1 VSRVAFER
9 QGIAAS
15 PGIAIGPAY
24 VLRRE
29 RLVIP
34 EYRIDSGS
42 LDDEIERLRRGFR
55 EARSRLREVRSG
67 IEWSGL
73 VGNIFDAQFLFLE
86 DPMLIEHAERGIRED
101 RLNAEWALQRELR
114 RLEAM
119 FESISDPYIRGRSSD
134 VSLVVRRVLQALMGR
149 DPEGLENAPPGV
161 VVVCEDLSPAELAH
175 TVRGR
180 IAGIVTATGSRTSHV
195 AIIARSLEI
204 PAVVGAGAE
213 LLDAVADGLELI
225 VDGRTGLVLID
236 PDDSAIAEYR
246 VRQSDYRSFSR
257 RLLRF
262 TDLPAETRDGIEV
275 RLMANVD
282 MFEEIPDAL
291 RYGAQGIG
299 LCRTEFLFMG
309 RTDLPDEE
317 EQFAAYRKILEA
329 VAPREAVIRTLDLGG
344 EKVPSVFR
352 VTEEPN
358 PSLGLRGV
366 RLSLAHPAVFRVQL
380 RALLRASAYGRLK
393 ILLPMITELSELRWA
408 RAELADVHAEL
419 VREGH
424 RIDPRVELGAMIE
437 TPAAAAIPDLIA
449 PQADFLSIGTNDLL
463 QYTLAV
469 DRGNDQVAYLY
480 EPLHPAHLRTI
491 RQVTQAARR
500 SGVPV
505 EMCGEMAA
513 DPVHTWIL
521 LALGVSALS
530 MAPFSIPFVKQIVR
544 DSTLAEAR
552 ELYAEICR
560 LSRTSEIRARVEARM
575 AERFP
580 VEFERIATTG

>member
-1 VSRVAFER
+1 VSRVVLER
-9 QGIAAS
+9 QGIGAS
-15 PGIAIGPAY
+15 PGVAIGPAY
-24 VLRRE
+24 VMRRE

-34 EYRIDSGS
+34 EYRIESGRV
-42 LDDEIERLRRGFR
+42 DEEIERLRRGFR
-55 EARSRLREVRSG
+55 EARSRLREIRSG
-67 IEWSGL
+67 IQWSGL
-73 VGNIFDAQFLFLE
+73 VGNIFDAQFLILE
-86 DPMLIEHAERGIRED
+86 DPALIEHAERGIAQD
-101 RLNAEWALQRELR
+101 HVNAEWALQRELR
-114 RLEAM
+114 SLEAM
-119 FESISDPYIRGRSSD
+119 FEAIADPYISGRSAD

-149 DPEGLENAPPGV
+149 EPEGLENAPPGV
-161 VVVCEDLSPAELAH
+161 IVVCEDLAPAELAH

-180 IAGIVTATGSRTSHV
+180 LAGLITATGSRTSHA

-213 LLDAVADGLELI
+213 LMGAVSDGLELI
-225 VDGRTGLVLID
+225 VEGRTGRVLIG
-236 PDDSAIAEYR
+236 PDDATIAEYR
-246 VRQSDYRSFSR
+246 WRQSEYRRISR
-257 RLLRF
+257 QLLRF

-282 MFEEIPDAL
+282 RFEEIPDAL

-309 RTDLPDEE
+309 RSELPDEE

-329 VAPREAVIRTLDLGG
+329 VAPQEAVIRTLDLGG
-344 EKVPSVFR
+344 EKVPKILG
-352 VTEEPN
+352 VTEESN

-366 RLSLAHPAVFRVQL
+366 RLSLAHPEIFRVQL
-380 RALLRASAYGRLK
+380 RALLRASGYGRLK
-393 ILLPMITELSELRWA
+393 ILLPMISELSELRWA
-408 RAELADVHAEL
+408 RAELAAVHAEL
-419 VREGH
+419 EREGH
-424 RIDPRVELGAMIE
+424 RVDPKVELGAMIE
-437 TPAAAAIPDLIA
+437 TPAAAAIPDLIG

-480 EPLHPAHLRTI
+480 EPLHPANLRTI
-491 RQVTQAARR
+491 QQVTQAARR
-500 SGVPV
+500 CGVPV

-521 LALGVSALS
+521 LALGISALS
-530 MAPFSIPFVKQIVR
+530 MAPFAIPFVKRIVR
-544 DSTLAEAR
+544 ESTLAEAR
-552 ELYAEICR
+552 ELFAEISR